1 MQGAWRHSHER
12 PYCPRRTIEEVQYV
26 LGYDRLCGLRRW
38 NQCRGNQPG
47 SSDRIALELQLR
59 WMRADV
65 QRHQGGAQ
73 RSWSCSG
80 QIRHILR

>member
-12 PYCPRRTIEEVQYV
+12 PYCPRRTIEEVQDV
-26 LGYDRLCGLRRW
+26 QGYDLWYGRRRW
-38 NQCRGNQPG
+38 NQCRGNQLG
-47 SSDRIALELQLR
+47 SSGRVAIELQLR
-59 WMRADV
+59 WMQSDYRW
-65 QRHQGGAQ
+65 HQGGAQ